1 MTIINRWLILL
12 IALALAT
19 SGGLTVPDIL
29 WEIVFI
35 IMNIV
40 EEVL

>member
-1 MTIINRWLILL
+1 MSIINRWCILL

-29 WEIVFI
+29 WQIVFI
-35 IMNIV
+35 FMDII
-40 EEVL
+40 ERVL